1 MENQS
6 GDIIVSQDAFL
17 RMLEMRDKRILD
29 RTIEQVAEIVQDFKV
44 VLFSTL
50 IENICTLEEV
60 GEISNVDDVLDYL
73 DSLMD

>member
-1 MENQS
+1 MENQN

-29 RTIEQVAEIVQDFKV
+29 RTIEQVTEIVQDFKV

-50 IENICTLEEV
+50 IENICTLE
-60 GEISNVDDVLDYL
+60 
-73 DSLMD
+73 